1 MKIKSKTLVTR
12 YYFYA
17 VCGSVKEKKMVKT
30 SRELKLLLSW
40 EKKTINLFCHLI
52 KSRYFKSKATFKIR
66 RFFNS
71 VCVRDFNKI
80 LCLEIYDRIF

>member
-17 VCGSVKEKKMVKT
+17 VCGSDKEKKIVKT

-40 EKKTINLFCHLI
+40 EKTK
-52 KSRYFKSKATFKIR
+52 
-66 RFFNS
+66 
-71 VCVRDFNKI
+71 
-80 LCLEIYDRIF
+80 